1 MRKQNFYI
9 ISLLL
14 LTLSFSLTK
23 CNKKETLSSPALSDY
38 YPLKLG
44 KYIVYRVDSTVTT
57 QFGVSLEV
65 HSYLF
70 KDSVADEITD
80 NLGRK
85 AYRIYRK
92 ITDTNG
98 IAPYQSIATMM
109 TVPVGTDWIEHIENN
124 LRYMKLRWP
133 IRDGMEWKGNSFIEV
148 SSLNSPNQYLAD
160 WNYTYQN
167 IGQPYMVNQTTFD
180 TTITVIQRDETI
192 PEGPFDP
199 EVYKQ
204 RNYSIEVYAKD
215 VGLIYKEFLHYI
227 YQPATSNAAHF
238 EDGSY
243 GLKLRIISHN

>member
-1 MRKQNFYI
+1 MRKQIFYLTP
-9 ISLLL
+9 LLL
-14 LTLSFSLTK
+14 LAISFLLIK
-23 CNKKETLSSPALSDY
+23 CNKKEVLSSPALSDY
-38 YPLKLG
+38 YPMKLG
-44 KYIVYRVDSTVTT
+44 KYIVYRADSTVTT
-57 QFGVSLEV
+57 QFGVALAV
-65 HSYLF
+65 RSYLF

-98 IAPYQSIATMM
+98 VAPYQSLATIM
-109 TVPVGTDWIEHIENN
+109 TVPVGTDWIEYIEDN

-133 IRDGMEWKGNSFIEV
+133 IREDMEWKGNSFIDV
-148 SSLNSPNQYLAD
+148 TSLNSSYQYLAD

-167 IGQPYMVNQTTFD
+167 IARPYTVNGKTFD
-180 TTITVIQRDETI
+180 TTITVAQRDETI
-192 PEGPFDP
+192 PEGPLDP
-199 EVYKQ
+199 AVYKQ
-204 RNYSIEVYAKD
+204 RNYSIEVYAKN